1 MNRLILLL
9 LLTIFISSI
18 SFGQNE
24 YTVNGFK
31 LSEIP
36 AEYVE
41 IVGANKSIF
50 KPFQVTIYVD
60 YGQIGKM
67 KDISKGQVLAWDGTQ
82 AIFNGM
88 MSVVNEFAKSGWE
101 LDQTILLSQP
111 SGGSVYHYIFRKK

>member
-1 MNRLILLL
+1 MKIILSIFLIS
-9 LLTIFISSI
+9 ICFI

-67 KDISKGQVLAWDGTQ
+67 KDISKGRVLAWDGTQ
-82 AIFNGM
+82 ATFNGM
-88 MSVVNEFAKSGWE
+88 MGVVNEFSKSGWE

-111 SGGSVYHYIFRKK
+111 SGGSVYHYIFKKN